1 MIKSVLKKSI
11 RTIYV
16 FIIRLARFFLYT
28 FSLFIR
34 NKSVSKVYYIVEDK
48 AWSIQNDGLSICNE
62 IKNNKLQCQT
72 IVNPKLL
79 INGIIHFGSANLFT
93 AYGDYLRF
101 GNQKIM
107 VTFFHGDYGQSK
119 SLDRNIDYLL
129 NNVTRIDKII
139 LSNRTMYQRMLEW
152 GVDKSKIEIIPIG
165 VDLSLFS
172 GPNQMTKIAVRQ
184 KLKIA
189 DNAIVVG
196 SFQKDGDGWGKGLNP
211 KMIKGPD
218 IFIKVIQR
226 LKKEH
231 EIHVLLTGPSR
242 GYVKKQLDEI
252 GCKYSYIE
260 LSNYEEIPQYY
271 KALDYYLIS
280 SREEGGPKA
289 LMESWACGV
298 PVIST
303 PVGMCNDWI
312 NHLENGYLVKT
323 FKIDDIASTLD
334 FAISC
339 NNEVLIDNALNDVK
353 KLDWEAISN
362 QYEDIYSV
370 QIKSIT

>member
-1 MIKSVLKKSI
+1 MIKKLGTINAKI
-11 RTIYV
+11 LHIYV
-16 FIIRLARFFLYT
+16 IRLVRFFKYK
-28 FSLFIR
+28 FNFFIGNNVL
-34 NKSVSKVYYIVEDK
+34 NKIYYVVENK
-48 AWSIQNDGLSICNE
+48 AWSIKNDGLSICNG

-101 GNQKIM
+101 GNQKII

-129 NNVTRIDKII
+129 NNLSRIDKII
-139 LSNRTMYQRMLEW
+139 LSNRIMYQRMLEW
-152 GVDKSKIEIIPIG
+152 GVDKAKMEIIPIG
-165 VDLSLFS
+165 VDLLLFN
-172 GPNQMTKIAVRQ
+172 GPNQMTRTIVRK
-184 KLKIA
+184 KLKIS

-196 SFQKDGDGWGKGLNP
+196 SFQKDGDGWGEGLNP

-231 EIHVLLTGPSR
+231 EIYVLLTGPSR
-242 GYVKKQLDEI
+242 GYIKKQLDEI
-252 GCKYSYIE
+252 GCKYSHIE

-280 SREEGGPKA
+280 SREEGGPKS

-303 PVGMCNDWI
+303 PVGMCNDLI
-312 NHLENGYLVKT
+312 NHSINGYLADSFDPV
-323 FKIDDIASTLD
+323 DIALTLEL
-334 FAISC
+334 AMSH
-339 NNEVLIDNALNDVK
+339 NSKKVVSEALNDVK
-353 KLDWEAISN
+353 VFDWSVISLQYKDLYMGMLD
-362 QYEDIYSV
+362 
-370 QIKSIT
+370 T